1 MAKVMI
7 ENAEVTKHLSTKGF
21 VLETKYKTRN
31 GEEQTE
37 KWTVW
42 GQQPAIGEI
51 VNVRGDLS
59 VKLEEF
65 EGEQGMV
72 RYARAH
78 INNPTFVSSPMPPAD
93 PMKNYQPTIV
103 DDGAPF

>member
-7 ENAEVTKHLSTKGF
+7 ENAEVTKHLSDKGF
-21 VLETKYKTRN
+21 ILETKYRTRN

-42 GQQPAIGEI
+42 GKQPGIGQV

-65 EGEQGMV
+65 EGENGVV

-78 INNPTFVSSPMPPAD
+78 INNPTFVASVVPETD
-93 PMKNYQPTIV
+93 PYKNAQPTIV
-103 DDGAPF
+103 DDGVPF